1 MRKRKLK
8 KMSESCYSSWLLEKR
23 TSPEVFRLRLGVNKI
38 GRHSSCHVRLTE
50 PTQVS
55 RYHAAIFVSHDDK
68 NVKVVDLSVNGIYVN
83 DDFHTDC
90 GVDLQVNDVIGIGVS
105 EKEPSAEVEYSKLP
119 IFKLIYKPI
128 RTVSEGMDSLPTNKL
143 TDSKNND
150 EQPSCSV
157 AVKKEQQRQHVK
169 EGKGENIVDAA
180 DEVVI
185 ISSDEE
191 DGEIKATMNTKGDHK
206 EASNQNNVA
215 LIHLPLE
222 SALKRE
228 YVESISNE
236 LESIFGNIAGDD
248 EIQNQL
254 KEINPLIYNGVVG
267 RPLLMPTNCDKVL
280 VDGQII
286 DLRNEDKNDDIEKDV
301 PLQIVE
307 LGRLLPNEDYMKLKK
322 IPNSPNIF
330 ESSKEEESM
339 ETTNEIIQNCDK
351 LDENVRNPSLPDDE
365 ALKDY
370 IVNDN
375 KDDDEEFMFS
385 QTVIN
390 GMKAD
395 LDDNDDF
402 QDHDEEQD
410 PPARDNLVRVKQ
422 EPGIQ
427 VDNSSAI
434 LAKPANYVDPNICWD
449 ISDDEEND
457 DENLRMWSKRLLSQS
472 FSQVF
477 ELSEKLSD
485 EQVDTD
491 REENQFRIN
500 IEHEHDDIFNQSDI
514 DEEKLKEEMFFAID
528 KTLKGSGIKT
538 TTDNQT
544 RSREENMNR
553 MNKVRANEEKDLL
566 DSPVIGRAN
575 SKTRRLAILSSE
587 DECEEKLKGDAPG
600 KTTNKKAQLSG
611 RKQIPPV
618 IEAPRLPKHRNKLR
632 GVSAAPSSKNST
644 KKPKS
649 NYLEVGKTMCN
660 EKPKVDLS
668 RNHLQMWEHVKGR
681 EKCDAKQLKEYRKE
695 RLKQLA
701 EKQKNHC
708 KENLKRKHS
717 QDNNNEATAGKK
729 VKVKLTKVNRGA
741 FLAQEDTKSKIT
753 KEEIQKKCHNSKPPT
768 KSGAKHNLERRRSLN
783 FETFSQQISKPDE
796 FLNKERKKKE
806 GNKNHGKKE
815 KPTSTPARRHS
826 LNEQIEKRKNSKTVP
841 ACKETLAARALRTT
855 NKVTFASMERDLIKS
870 MESTR
875 KLAMANKQILKTAPT
890 ASTAVVTSSTP
901 FLDAFKEATI
911 QNAASTDIAKK
922 DKPKKKVRFNDVPIY
937 HYIEPTAGA
946 IRKVVDKDFLPRTT
960 HRDRFEMLSSQFR
973 IIDHTD
979 KIITDILTWSNDWLI
994 KRSAAA
1000 AAQIVSPM
1008 PRQFSTFDHYKRTLL
1023 SLMQLEFMSKLQRE
1037 YEHTAGAKQF
1047 RVKLESVTPTD
1058 NGLLMLATTYTYQ
1071 HSYEAAYSRYDVV
1084 ILDIPELQ
1092 KETFAYVSRNHKRGG
1107 NVSTIIFEIIPVKM
1121 LPWKLSND
1129 TKELIVRPVIDNVR
1143 VEFGSFNA
1151 VYQLESTPLFRKVLY
1166 PLELLN
1172 GKLPPKRNIVYK
1184 ACDRFLNERQKQVLL
1199 STYTRIIDETT
1210 PNITLIQ
1217 GPPGTGKSQ
1226 VIANLA
1232 LQTLYGEE
1240 VRYLDRKILICAQ
1253 SNAAVDVIAGKLYE
1267 ISLRMR
1273 VETRFRLIRF
1283 GNSDKIS
1290 PYVQPA
1296 VLKNVVIRD
1305 QMKKLSKWK
1314 CNGTNG
1320 EDLQKQVFQ
1329 LEAEIANARIST
1341 ISGTVEEDKLKEK
1354 IRQLE
1359 LAKSIMKGS
1368 MRPDDEQ
1375 RMFSWYLSN
1384 AHIVCAT
1391 LSSCV
1396 RLTNYVNFF
1405 DVCII
1410 DEATQCIEPWTL
1422 VPLRFLI
1429 TSLVLVGDTQQ
1440 LPATVLSQK
1449 ADDLGLST
1457 SMFTRIQNCLDNA
1470 INSTNLINYNY
1481 IVSGLNVQYRMHPE
1495 ICKWP
1500 NLYFYK
1506 NNLIDGANTRKLQ
1519 TPIKSFVML
1528 SLDYTQNDH
1537 GGDGKISNS
1546 MEAEFVAKLLKA
1558 LDDYIPNKSNSYGVI
1573 TPYAQHRQTLN
1584 TAIKSM
1590 GLSNIMVNT
1599 IDSYQGLEKDVII
1612 ISNARTSGIGFLASP
1627 QRLNVAI
1634 TRPKKCLILCG
1645 NFKNLETVPAWRS
1658 LLDSAR
1664 ERKLFYEISP
1674 DCIYDIQANVIE
1686 KIKLK
1691 KPLQETNS
1699 N

>member
-1 MRKRKLK
+1 
-8 KMSESCYSSWLLEKR
+8 MSESCYSSWFLEKR
-23 TSPEVFRLRLGVNKI
+23 TSPEIFRLHVGVNKI
-38 GRHSSCHVRLTE
+38 GRHSTCHVRLTE

-55 RYHAAIFVSHDDK
+55 RYHAAVFVSHDDK
-68 NVKVVDLSVNGIYVN
+68 SVKVVDLKSVNGIYVN
-83 DDFHTDC
+83 DEFHTDC
-90 GVDLQVNDVIGIGVS
+90 GVDLQANDVIGIGVS
-105 EKEPSAEVEYSKLP
+105 EKDPPEGVEYSKLP

-128 RTVSEGMDSLPTNKL
+128 QALSAGVHSLSTNKW
-143 TDSKNND
+143 TDSKNSD
-150 EQPSCSV
+150 EQPCCSV
-157 AVKKEQQRQHVK
+157 AVKKEQQRSHVK
-169 EGKGENIVDAA
+169 QETGENIVNDIA

-191 DGEIKATMNTKGDHK
+191 DGEIKATMNSKADHI
-206 EASNQNNVA
+206 EASNQKNVP

-228 YVESISNE
+228 YVESISND

-248 EIQNQL
+248 EMQNQL

-267 RPLLMPTNCDKVL
+267 RPLLMPTNCDKLL
-280 VDGQII
+280 VDGQTI
-286 DLRNEDKNDDIEKDV
+286 DLCNEDNNDDIEKDV

-307 LGRLLPNEDYMKLKK
+307 LGRLLPNEDYMKLRK

-330 ESSKEEESM
+330 ESSKEEEFM
-339 ETTNEIIQNCDK
+339 ETTNEIIQNCNK
-351 LDENVRNPSLPDDE
+351 FHENVSNPNLPDDE

-375 KDDDEEFMFS
+375 KDDDEDFMFS

-390 GMKAD
+390 SMKAD

-410 PPARDNLVRVKQ
+410 LLARDNLVRVKQ

-427 VDNSSAI
+427 DDSNSAL
-434 LAKPANYVDPNICWD
+434 LAKPVNYVDPNICWD

-457 DENLRMWSKRLLSQS
+457 DEKLRMWSKRIFSQS

-477 ELSEKLSD
+477 ELSEKALD
-485 EQVDTD
+485 EQVDTGQ
-491 REENQFRIN
+491 EGNQFRIN
-500 IEHEHDDIFNQSDI
+500 IEHDYDENADFFNQSAI
-514 DEEKLKEEMFFAID
+514 DEEKLKEEMFSAID
-528 KTLKGSGIKT
+528 KTLKGSGIKR
-538 TTDNQT
+538 TTDGQT
-544 RSREENMNR
+544 TSREENMNK
-553 MNKVRANEEKDLL
+553 MNRVRANKEEDLL
-566 DSPVIGRAN
+566 DSSVIGRAN
-575 SKTRRLAILSSE
+575 SKTRGLVILSSE
-587 DECEEKLKGDAPG
+587 DECEELKELKENATA
-600 KTTNKKAQLSG
+600 KTSNKKAQLSG
-611 RKQIPPV
+611 RKQIPPI

-644 KKPKS
+644 EKTRS
-649 NYLEVGKTMCN
+649 NFSDVGRTMCK
-660 EKPKVDLS
+660 EKPKIDQS
-668 RNHLQMWEHVKGR
+668 RKHLQTWEVFKDG
-681 EKCDAKQLKEYRKE
+681 EKCDTKQLKEYRKE

-717 QDNNNEATAGKK
+717 HDNNNEAAAGKK

-741 FLAQEDTKSKIT
+741 FLAQQDTTSKTT
-753 KEEIQKKCHNSKPPT
+753 KKESQKICHNDKMTPPK
-768 KSGAKHNLERRRSLN
+768 KSSAKHIERRSSLN

-796 FLNKERKKKE
+796 ILIKERKTKE
-806 GNKNHGKKE
+806 RNKNHTKKGN
-815 KPTSTPARRHS
+815 PTSTPARRHS
-826 LNEQIEKRKNSKTVP
+826 LSEQIEKRKNSNAVP
-841 ACKETLAARALRTT
+841 ALRTT

-875 KLAMANKQILKTAPT
+875 KLAIANKQTCTGKNILKTASS
-890 ASTAVVTSSTP
+890 ASTGVITSSKP
-901 FLDAFKEATI
+901 FLDTATI
-911 QNAASTDIAKK
+911 QNAASTDVAKK
-922 DKPKKKVRFNDVPIY
+922 DKTKKKVRFNDIIIY

-946 IRKVVDKDFLPRTT
+946 VRKVVDKDFLPRTT

-1000 AAQIVSPM
+1000 AAQIASPM
-1008 PRQFSTFDHYKRTLL
+1008 PTQFNTFDHYKRTLL
-1023 SLMQLEFMSKLQRE
+1023 SLMQLEFMTKLERE
-1037 YEHTAGAKQF
+1037 YKDTAAAKQF
-1047 RVKLESVTPTD
+1047 RVRLESVTL
-1058 NGLLMLATTYTYQ
+1058 NKERLMLVTTYTYQ

-1084 ILDIPELQ
+1084 ILNVPELQ
-1092 KETFAYVSRNHKRGG
+1092 KETFAYVSGNRKRGG
-1107 NVSTIIFEIIPVKM
+1107 NVSTIIFEILPVKM
-1121 LPWKLSND
+1121 APLKLLND

-1151 VYQLESTPLFRKVLY
+1151 VYQLESTPLFRKVID
-1166 PLELLN
+1166 PLELLD
-1172 GKLPPKRNIVYK
+1172 GKLPPKKNIVYK

-1253 SNAAVDVIAGKLYE
+1253 SNAAVDVITGRLYE

-1305 QMKKLSKWK
+1305 QMKKLLKWK

-1320 EDLQKQVFQ
+1320 EDLQKQVLH
-1329 LEAEIANARIST
+1329 LEAEIANARTSAIPGT
-1341 ISGTVEEDKLKEK
+1341 IEEDKLKEK

-1359 LAKSIMKGS
+1359 LAKNIMKGS

-1375 RMFSWYLSN
+1375 RIFSWYLSN

-1396 RLTNYVNFF
+1396 RLTNYVNYF

-1519 TPIKSFVML
+1519 TPIKSFIML

-1537 GGDGKISNS
+1537 CGNGKISNS

-1573 TPYAQHRQTLN
+1573 TPYAQHRQILN
-1584 TAIKSM
+1584 TAIK
-1590 GLSNIMVNT
+1590 
-1599 IDSYQGLEKDVII
+1599 
-1612 ISNARTSGIGFLASP
+1612 
-1627 QRLNVAI
+1627 LNVAL

-1658 LLDSAR
+1658 LLDNAR
-1664 ERKLFYEISP
+1664 ERKLFYEITT
-1674 DCIYDIQANVIE
+1674 DCIYDIQADVIE